1 MVYDEWARSFRVRSG
16 QNPPQSR
23 SAPDLDSLRSVLF
36 APRRIP
42 IAGAAALDS
51 TATYYVSVRVTIRPV
66 AVEDLGEI
74 EKWLAGESPGPEGGQ
89 RGIPRYLLGLA
100 VNISGLGDRT
110 AVGKSDRFVP
120 EVLGAAKA
128 PPG

>member
-1 MVYDEWARSFRVRSG
+1 MFRPACGSPPARRSPAPFDSRGSDELPLLDPVRLGDIELSNRVLVPG
-16 QNPPQSR
+16 
-23 SAPDLDSLRSVLF
+23 
-36 APRRIP
+36 
-42 IAGAAALDS
+42 DS

-74 EKWLAGESPGPEGGQ
+74 EKWLAGESPGAEAGQ
-89 RGIPRYLLGLA
+89 RGIPGYLLGLA

-110 AVGKSDRFVP
+110 AVGKSERFVP
-120 EVLGAAKA
+120 EFLGAAKP